1 MFADNERISWI
12 QMERQFA
19 LAYLGPI
26 VLWTGRGL
34 SGKEGIFSIFLGT
47 GILCI
52 WVFFLLRQVHIFRYP
67 EKYWGKA
74 MSRMLAGIYQ
84 IYLILTGGWLI
95 AEISELL
102 GEYFIQGLPMWLV
115 SGILVAVS
123 LGGSQN
129 VQARGR
135 FAQTAWPLVSILTGG
150 MFLLAAF
157 QGEGIEGLE
166 EIQQISWNLESGKNI
181 LGGAVWFLAAFLGAV
196 LIPFLVIQVDHATG
210 HGTSLFRTIGRMGL
224 WQAGILLLLT
234 VSFGEKGKEA
244 LQYPVLDLMAG
255 VRLPGGFI
263 RRIDLIF
270 LTVILFALLF
280 SLGSI
285 FFYSKYIW
293 QRVGISWGKIP
304 IVALSFLLG
313 TWEGGNWSLKEEYPY
328 LLCYVFL
335 PVFLAVTLCNGFLRK
350 KNKSVRLLFL
360 CGMVLLLSGCQIV
373 EPEKRAYPLV
383 LGLDRQQGEYQV
395 YLGMAQL
402 ARSTGQGKEGGEEQ
416 QGAGEG
422 AVLLT
427 GKNREEIQKLYDN
440 TRELYLDPGHVQS
453 IIFGKTLLE
462 EEEYFLNALENMEK
476 DTSLGNS
483 AYAFVAED
491 VGTVMGENGVEVTSL
506 GEFLSGIYEN
516 RTDQE
521 KPMTL
526 GNIYREM
533 HNRGRIPRLPQV
545 TADKGQIFV
554 DK

>member
-67 EKYWGKA
+67 EKYWGTA

-157 QGEGIEGLE
+157 QGEGVEGLE

-224 WQAGILLLLT
+224 WQAGILLFLT
-234 VSFGEKGKEA
+234 VSFGAKGKEA

-383 LGLDRQQGEYQV
+383 VGLDRQQGEYQV

-462 EEEYFLNALENMEK
+462 EEEYFLNVLENMEK

-491 VGTVMGENGVEVTSL
+491 VGAVMGENGVEVTSL

-516 RTDQE
+516 RTHQE
-521 KPMTL
+521 KPTTL